1 MVARLGVVLY
11 WAGCFMALLAAVWVA
26 ANVIYYPAD
35 WPGMIPSALV
45 GVVAWGLGR
54 AALYVL
60 AAR

>member
-1 MVARLGVVLY
+1 
-11 WAGCFMALLAAVWVA
+11 MALLAAVWVA